1 VNDGKLFLAGEA
13 FPYMWDRRDVGWVH
27 NSAMSGKD
35 AARQIIDCGKKN
47 GKFLQSN
54 LHVSVRNLLK
64 WIRKIFPPKALRTTS
79 C

>member
-35 AARQIIDCGKKN
+35 AARQIIE
-47 GKFLQSN
+47 L
-54 LHVSVRNLLK
+54 
-64 WIRKIFPPKALRTTS
+64 RKEEWQVPPKQLARLRKEFAEMDS
-79 C
+79 ENIPSKSSEDD